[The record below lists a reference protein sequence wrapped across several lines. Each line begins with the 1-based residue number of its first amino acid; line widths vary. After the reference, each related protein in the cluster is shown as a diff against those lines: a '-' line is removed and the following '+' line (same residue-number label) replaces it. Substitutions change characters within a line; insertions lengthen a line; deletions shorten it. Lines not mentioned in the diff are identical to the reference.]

1 MARATRD
8 NSTVDQK
15 VKAINVGYALG
26 PVNLAVGYG
35 RNTDQGG
42 IAGAETS
49 HFIARL
55 IGAF

>member
-1 MARATRD
+1 LI
-8 NSTVDQK
+8 K
-15 VKAINVGYALG
+15 KIKAINVGYALG

-35 RNTDQGG
+35 RNSDQGG
-42 IAGAETS
+42 VSGADTS